1 MRRLDKVLG
10 NAACSMLATAHQ
22 LRKPFVRTQR
32 EVRNIAVM
40 KFFGMGSII
49 VASRSLAAL
58 RDHYPNAKIH
68 FVTFKSNAGI
78 LDILNLTDENHY
90 VDPSTPQSF
99 LMTTLKVARDL
110 RRARC
115 DLVLDLEFFA
125 KFPLVLG
132 SMAGI
137 PSKAGFYLTADGCR
151 KELLDIT
158 GFYNSFF
165 HTSEIFLSLVYLV
178 ATNDHYYLNFNEF
191 AAKYKYPRI
200 EPSELER
207 AALRTKLA
215 KHGVRPTDA
224 LFVINANTSPD
235 LAPEAR
241 KWPAERYAQLADELV
256 ATTPN
261 SRALFIGAPNERE
274 YVKSVANHC
283 KSGRAHSI
291 AGEISLQELLVLFAE
306 SKLVV
311 SNDSGPMHL
320 ACLVDAPIIGL
331 FFADSPTLFAPLGS
345 QVRSIAPD
353 LYSIPLF
360 TVYTGKDVAVG
371 RPSLEIGNAAACTVP
386 LETVM
391 KHARE
396 LLATRPVLSE
406 LHARAPRRSSARL
419 WPMAFA
425 YDRSCSPITPAR
437 WSRRPS

>member
-22 LRKPFVRTQR
+22 LRRPFVRTQR
-32 EVRNIAVM
+32 EVKNIAVM

-58 RDHYPNAKIH
+58 RDLYPNARIH
-68 FVTFKSNAGI
+68 FVTFKSNAGV
-78 LDILNLTDENHY
+78 LDILKLTDENHF

-99 LMTTLKVARDL
+99 LTSTLKVARDL
-110 RRARC
+110 RRAKC

-137 PSKAGFYLTADGCR
+137 PRKAGFYLTAESWR
-151 KELLDIT
+151 RELLDVT
-158 GFYNSFF
+158 GFYNSYF
-165 HTSEIFLSLVYLV
+165 HTSDIFLSLVYLV
-178 ATNDHYYLNFNEF
+178 ATNDHYYLNFNDF
-191 AAKYKYPRI
+191 AAKYSYPHI
-200 EPSELER
+200 DPSEVER

-215 KHGVRPTDA
+215 KHGIRPTDA
-224 LFVINANTSPD
+224 LFVINPNTSPD

-256 ATTPN
+256 ASTPN
-261 SRALFIGAPNERE
+261 SRALFIGAPHERE
-274 YVKSVANHC
+274 YVTSVARHC
-283 KSGRAHSI
+283 KSQRAHVI
-291 AGEISLQELLVLFAE
+291 AGDISLHELLVLFAE
-306 SKLVV
+306 AKLVV

-331 FFADSPTLFAPLGS
+331 FFADTPTLFAPLGS
-345 QVRSIAPD
+345 HVRSIAPA

-360 TVYTGKDVAVG
+360 TVYNGKDVAVG

-386 LETVM
+386 LESVM
-391 KHARE
+391 RAARE
-396 LLATRPVLSE
+396 LLAPRPTIGE
-406 LHARAPRRSSARL
+406 LRA
-419 WPMAFA
+419 
-425 YDRSCSPITPAR
+425 
-437 WSRRPS
+437 